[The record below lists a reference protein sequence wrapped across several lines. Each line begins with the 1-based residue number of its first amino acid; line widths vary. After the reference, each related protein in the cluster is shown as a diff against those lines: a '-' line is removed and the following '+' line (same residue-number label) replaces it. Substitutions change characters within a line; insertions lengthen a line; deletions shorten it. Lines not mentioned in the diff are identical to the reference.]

1 MGRILVG
8 YDGSEGARKAVD
20 RAATMAK
27 EGDEVVLVFVVPPT
41 KMVEF
46 TGFDTDLTVERAQ
59 EMLDEVVNS
68 LEDSGIAVSSVV
80 KEGNV
85 AKEII
90 DLGARL
96 ECDLI
101 VVGSHGLSKVGAF
114 ALGDVAEEVAKK
126 ASRPVLLI
134 R

>member
-1 MGRILVG
+1 MGKILVG

-20 RAATMAK
+20 RAVTMVK
-27 EGDEVVLVFVVPPT
+27 EGDEIVLVYVVPPT
-41 KMVEF
+41 KIVEF
-46 TGFDTDLTVERAQ
+46 AGFDTDLTVEKAQ
-59 EMLDEVVNS
+59 GMLDEVVDS
-68 LEDSGIAVSSVV
+68 LEGSGIAVSSMV

-85 AKEII
+85 AEEII

-101 VVGSHGLSKVGAF
+101 VVGSYGLSKVGTF

>member
-1 MGRILVG
+1 VGKILVG
-8 YDGSEGARKAVD
+8 YDGSEGAKKALD
-20 RAATMAK
+20 RAVSMVK
-27 EGDEVVLVFVVPPT
+27 EGDEIVVVFVVPPT
-41 KMVEF
+41 KIEEF
-46 TGFDTDLTVERAQ
+46 VGFDSDLTVEKARD
-59 EMLDEVVNS
+59 MLDEAVGS
-68 LEDSGIAVSSVV
+68 LEDTGIQVSSIV
-80 KEGNV
+80 KEGGV

-90 DLGARL
+90 DLGTEL

-101 VVGSHGLSKVGAF
+101 VVGSYGLSKVGTF